1 MLAGLVEVEA
11 VPVECSGCGTGRTIP
26 LPESSLFGG
35 RCATCGLGRCACKP
49 GVEACEACPGDT
61 TAARLFC
68 LLYECL
74 CCPDPCYVPR
84 WTGLAN
90 AAFFVEGARP
100 VTQTRFR
107 YDAGINLIFP
117 DRAEYFFPRA
127 DGLGKYLP
135 AVNSSFRGIPR
146 VNYHD
151 LGLYTEGASSKVGVY
166 TTTAY
171 RSVDPLNY
179 PHGAGFGDLSFGTKT
194 LLFDSELLIV
204 SLQFTTYLPTG
215 NFLKGVGNGH
225 VSLEPG
231 LLLGLKL
238 APQTYLQAQVSEWIP
253 LGGDPNYAGA
263 ILHYHLSLNQML
275 AQPVRD
281 AQIIGTLE
289 FSGWSFQN
297 GQYTDPVLGAN
308 QQASGATYLYLGPG
322 VRVNFCDKLDFG
334 VGAQFALGSSHFA
347 EQLIRTEFRY
357 RY

>member
-1 MLAGLVEVEA
+1 
-11 VPVECSGCGTGRTIP
+11 
-26 LPESSLFGG
+26 
-35 RCATCGLGRCACKP
+35 
-49 GVEACEACPGDT
+49 
-61 TAARLFC
+61 

-151 LGLYTEGASSKVGVY
+151 LGLYTEGATSKVGVY

-171 RSVDPLNY
+171 RSVDPFNY
-179 PHGAGFGDLSFGTKT
+179 ERGAGFGDLSFGTKT

-215 NFLKGVGNGH
+215 NFLKGVGTGH